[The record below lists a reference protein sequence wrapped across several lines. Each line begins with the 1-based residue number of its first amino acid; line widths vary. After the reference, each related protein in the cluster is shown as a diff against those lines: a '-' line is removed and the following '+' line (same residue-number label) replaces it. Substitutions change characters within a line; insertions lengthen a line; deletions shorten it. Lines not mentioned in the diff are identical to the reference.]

1 MQYII
6 RLAAKIVSAIMPRA
20 TKEIVKAVHDFL
32 DDLKERAAKTPNEW
46 DDILVD
52 LLDDLFTDP
61 KD

>member
-6 RLAAKIVSAIMPRA
+6 RIAAKIVSAIMPRVS
-20 TKEIVKAVHDFL
+20 KEILKAVDDFL

-46 DDILVD
+46 DDIFVQF
-52 LLDDLFTDP
+52 LDDLFTEP